1 MELVKNQPHIIVVN
15 TAVPRPWRESNNE
28 IVRMVTSNYAN
39 VSVIDWATISLNH
52 PEFFAIDGVHLNPPG
67 VNAYVSAILEVLN
80 K

>member
-1 MELVKNQPHIIVVN
+1 
-15 TAVPRPWRESNNE
+15 
-28 IVRMVTSNYAN
+28 
-39 VSVIDWATISLNH
+39 VIDWATISLNH